1 MNLKKFIT
9 AATFT
14 FAAGAFCSGAFA
26 DDVKPILQHGK
37 KNLYEKILTTPG
49 CKLYADENAADG
61 SALPAFTRFYVY
73 QNKGKRW
80 QVGPDDKGNNLGF
93 IDESCQVPWKMQMAM
108 VFTNSAGRDRTL
120 IFKKKSALEDLI
132 DDPDIDTLAS
142 KLNESLKK
150 GETPEGVISAEPE
163 NFIDYT
169 KHFYLMPVLDYK
181 ETAFAADS
189 NNDLMLQIASVSD
202 GNGKAEYQDDERE
215 LKEFKAAVVFVIDTT
230 ISMQPYIDRT
240 KETIRKVVKSVC
252 DEDLEESV
260 HFGLVSFRSDLKT
273 APKLEY
279 TTRVYVK
286 PGEATSVKSFEQKLG
301 DLKQATASSA
311 KFDEDAY
318 AGISDALEKIDWS
331 DYGGRYVVLITDA
344 GAIKGDDPLSS
355 TKLDAEILRKQAR
368 DKGVAIYA
376 LHLLTDSGARN
387 GNHDK
392 AKAQYKTLTFNDI
405 VNKSL
410 YYQVQAGNV
419 ESFGRTIDKFALDI
433 TSQVKSA
440 AFGEEAVG
448 SAESTAQAAQTDS
461 DKTMEEDTVLL
472 GNAMKLAYLGSK
484 QGQSAPPFFEG
495 WLSSRDLTKRTK
507 ASVVPVVMLTKNE
520 LATLA
525 QITQETL
532 EAESTGVLD
541 SEGMFV
547 QLQDIASKLGRD
559 PNQLASAAT
568 QNRTP
573 SSEGVIGE
581 YLDGLP
587 YKSEVAELTRESW
600 ESMGPDEQSRMIER
614 LEEKLLYYKKCNEN
628 NDLWVKL
635 NPQDD
640 DAQAVFPV
648 NLDALP

>member
-286 PGEATSVKSFEQKLG
+286 PGEATSVKSFEQKLLRWKICG
-301 DLKQATASSA
+301 
-311 KFDEDAY
+311 AY
-318 AGISDALEKIDWS
+318 
-331 DYGGRYVVLITDA
+331 YRC
-344 GAIKGDDPLSS
+344 
-355 TKLDAEILRKQAR
+355 RR
-368 DKGVAIYA
+368 
-376 LHLLTDSGARN
+376 H
-387 GNHDK
+387 
-392 AKAQYKTLTFNDI
+392 
-405 VNKSL
+405 
-410 YYQVQAGNV
+410 
-419 ESFGRTIDKFALDI
+419 
-433 TSQVKSA
+433 
-440 AFGEEAVG
+440 
-448 SAESTAQAAQTDS
+448 
-461 DKTMEEDTVLL
+461 
-472 GNAMKLAYLGSK
+472 
-484 QGQSAPPFFEG
+484 QG
-495 WLSSRDLTKRTK
+495 
-507 ASVVPVVMLTKNE
+507 
-520 LATLA
+520 
-525 QITQETL
+525 
-532 EAESTGVLD
+532 
-541 SEGMFV
+541 
-547 QLQDIASKLGRD
+547 
-559 PNQLASAAT
+559 
-568 QNRTP
+568 
-573 SSEGVIGE
+573 
-581 YLDGLP
+581 
-587 YKSEVAELTRESW
+587 
-600 ESMGPDEQSRMIER
+600 
-614 LEEKLLYYKKCNEN
+614 
-628 NDLWVKL
+628 
-635 NPQDD
+635 
-640 DAQAVFPV
+640 
-648 NLDALP
+648 